1 MTLRGSRTVEY
12 EGLGSVSAMAMAM
25 FEQTGLRELIDSR
38 FGNDPRVKLTP
49 GNAVKALIGDM
60 MGSRGRSAL
69 YNVSNPFVSAPVDLL
84 FGSKVDVAALGGRA
98 FSRNLDRLFDKD
110 LPGLSY
116 ECYLRLCGF
125 YGLSSNVFNVDSTN
139 FTVYSLEAEAD
150 RDGAAV
156 PGRCG
161 HAKDGHN
168 DRLVYSLLSM
178 TDGNGVVC
186 YERPYDGSTS
196 DQEMDRGAIEFLSE
210 KIDPSSTTL
219 IADCKIATGPLVDLM
234 CDKGFGFISKCPEN
248 FGRKI
253 RQDIVDSVSVG
264 LMDPS
269 EVREGWMLYDTDA
282 EVDGRTLRFVAYRT
296 PDDIEAGVE
305 FHRVQDLKEAESLF
319 RRFGSRTFN
328 CDIDARRAVD
338 EALKGIADNAYDVV
352 WKVEP
357 VEICL
362 GYGHRGRP
370 RKGETPMTRTEY
382 RVDVEL
388 VFDEERAVALS
399 RDRGVRVLVTNIPR
413 SMEDRDNIRYG
424 AMADTVLKAYLGQYR
439 IEHAFRLEKSGMEM
453 SRVYIH
459 RPSRENAMMFVISLA
474 TMMSD
479 VIAHVLKSKG
489 IGMTAEAMVERFVT
503 LMLRYDRETDSEYLE
518 GNQRLADEYLDCIE
532 ALGLDADR
540 LIH

>member
-1 MTLRGSRTVEY
+1 MTLRRSRTVEY

-25 FEQTGLRELIDSR
+25 FEQTGLRELIDSQ

-84 FGSKVDVAALGGRA
+84 FGPKVDVAALGGRA

-116 ECYLRLCGF
+116 ECYRRLCGF
-125 YGLSSNVFNVDSTN
+125 CGLSSNVFNVDSTN
-139 FTVYSLEAEAD
+139 FTVYSLEGEAD

-156 PGRCG
+156 PERCG

-210 KIDPSSTTL
+210 KVDPSSTTL

-248 FGRKI
+248 FGKKI

-269 EVREGWMLYDTDA
+269 EVREGWMLYDMDA
-282 EVDGRTLRFVAYRT
+282 EVDGRMLRFVAYRT
-296 PDDIEAGVE
+296 LDDIEAGVE
-305 FHRVQDLKEAESLF
+305 FHRVQDLKEAESRL
-319 RRFGSRTFN
+319 RSLSVSPLRHLLPLRNQICIYNLRHIRSR
-328 CDIDARRAVD
+328 V
-338 EALKGIADNAYDVV
+338 
-352 WKVEP
+352 
-357 VEICL
+357 
-362 GYGHRGRP
+362 
-370 RKGETPMTRTEY
+370 
-382 RVDVEL
+382 
-388 VFDEERAVALS
+388 S
-399 RDRGVRVLVTNIPR
+399 RDHREAVLRT
-413 SMEDRDNIRYG
+413 
-424 AMADTVLKAYLGQYR
+424 
-439 IEHAFRLEKSGMEM
+439 
-453 SRVYIH
+453 
-459 RPSRENAMMFVISLA
+459 
-474 TMMSD
+474 
-479 VIAHVLKSKG
+479 
-489 IGMTAEAMVERFVT
+489 RF
-503 LMLRYDRETDSEYLE
+503 
-518 GNQRLADEYLDCIE
+518 
-532 ALGLDADR
+532 DAV
-540 LIH
+540 